1 MKKIIDILA
10 EKIRKLEKE
19 TELIKHLDV
28 KLTKKLKQN
37 LRQSTLNEI
46 KFALKAI
53 EINAATRVTQEL
65 FIYAIPN
72 KGIILLD
79 ANQTYSFKLITLQ
92 EIELKTMFNMDR
104 GIKHLWNKTNRLT
117 SYAEFKDRTKKLLK
131 KIEAEE
137 LDDYIGYSASELL
150 YEILGVNGELL
161 EQIGIDNTKSYTTTR
176 INQIIQRAR
185 DSLSIFTD
193 LTRDLK

>member
-150 YEILGVNGELL
+150 YEILGVSGELL
-161 EQIGIDNTKSYTTTR
+161 DQIGIDNTKSYTTTR
-176 INQIIQRAR
+176 INQIIRRAS
-185 DSLSIFTD
+185 DNLSTFAD
-193 LTRDLK
+193 LMRGM